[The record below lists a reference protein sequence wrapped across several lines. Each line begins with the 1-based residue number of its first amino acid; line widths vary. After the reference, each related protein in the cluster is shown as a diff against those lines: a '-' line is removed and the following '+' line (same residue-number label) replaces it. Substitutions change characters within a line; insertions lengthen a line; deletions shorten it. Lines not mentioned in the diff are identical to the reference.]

1 MVGLHSSHPSG
12 ITDTLYQPAEVGRY
26 VVLVERAHAR
36 WLQAARTRGLDFPWP
51 RRLRRSHVR
60 AIDFNGAAHDR
71 RIALSSVVRGCYV
84 QPRIWEAVTAIAP
97 GTIIVA
103 NPDAVGGAGAL
114 IAVDPNTGA
123 QTLLSQGQN
132 FVEPSGVAFAK
143 DGRILVSD
151 TKAFQGDSGG
161 LIAVNPANGLQ
172 TRVMGSTLFRR
183 PFGMAVQA
191 DGQVLVACLEQA
203 VIRVNPA
210 NGDFVNAVP
219 NVKFDSPA
227 GVALDAAGNVI
238 VADVDVS
245 GQDSRL
251 FRIDAG
257 VGASIRAHGE
267 PPGAIYAAVAIE
279 PSGNILVASHPN
291 HAPPQLLRF
300 PPTSGAVT
308 KVSEGNKLVLPF
320 GIGVEANGSI
330 VVSDVR
336 NGVIRINPATGTQT
350 TISEG
355 QHLAGSNGGPR
366 GLAIR

>member
-1 MVGLHSSHPSG
+1 
-12 ITDTLYQPAEVGRY
+12 
-26 VVLVERAHAR
+26 
-36 WLQAARTRGLDFPWP
+36 
-51 RRLRRSHVR
+51 
-60 AIDFNGAAHDR
+60 
-71 RIALSSVVRGCYV
+71 
-84 QPRIWEAVTAIAP
+84 
-97 GTIIVA
+97 
-103 NPDAVGGAGAL
+103 
-114 IAVDPNTGA
+114 
-123 QTLLSQGQN
+123 
-132 FVEPSGVAFAK
+132 
-143 DGRILVSD
+143 
-151 TKAFQGDSGG
+151 
-161 LIAVNPANGLQ
+161 
-172 TRVMGSTLFRR
+172 
-183 PFGMAVQA
+183 MAVQA